1 MDLRRLR
8 AGEWIVALSGVA
20 LLASLFAPWY
30 GEDRTGWEALAV
42 NDVILA
48 AVAAAAVG
56 VFLITATQ
64 RVPAVPVALESMVTV
79 LGFVAVVVVVVRA
92 IWLPGVADEREWGLW
107 VGLAGAVG
115 VAVGGWIAIR
125 DDTTAGA
132 PPQPEPE
139 PLPAPR
145 P

>member
-48 AVAAAAVG
+48 AVAAAAVEC
-56 VFLITATQ
+56 FLITATQ

-107 VGLAGAVG
+107 VGLAGAAG

-132 PPQPEPE
+132 PPQPEPSR
-139 PLPAPR
+139 LPAPR